1 MSGNGSI
8 LSKLLV
14 WTVAG
19 VLALVALKLAL
30 ALFGFV
36 VGIGAFLL
44 FTVGP
49 LILIGWLA
57 LKAWEYLR
65 GREHEAY

>member
-1 MSGNGSI
+1 MGGNGSI
-8 LSKLLV
+8 LSKLLI